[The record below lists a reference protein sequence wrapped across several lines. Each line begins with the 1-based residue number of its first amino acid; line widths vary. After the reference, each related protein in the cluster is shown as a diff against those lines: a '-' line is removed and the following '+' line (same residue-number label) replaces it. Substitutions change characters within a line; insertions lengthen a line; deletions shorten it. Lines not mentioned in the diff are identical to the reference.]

1 MPTSP
6 TFRRARPEEARAL
19 TELAL
24 RAKRHWGYS
33 DEFIETMTPV
43 MTLTSADLIRPA
55 DHVEVCQADGR
66 PVGFFRLRRR
76 TELAWLEDLWIDPPA
91 MGQGYGRRA
100 FERAADVARGW
111 GKGVMEW
118 ESDPFAEPFYLHLG
132 GTREGMSPSQSLP
145 GRAIPLMRYALWAE
159 PR

>member
-1 MPTSP
+1 
-6 TFRRARPEEARAL
+6 
-19 TELAL
+19 
-24 RAKRHWGYS
+24 
-33 DEFIETMTPV
+33 

-55 DHVEVCQADGR
+55 DHVEVCQADGH

-118 ESDPFAEPFYLHLG
+118 ESDPFAEPFYLHLAG
-132 GTREGMSPSQSLP
+132 YKPTANSGETRLCSSAGIHRQP
-145 GRAIPLMRYALWAE
+145 GYP
-159 PR
+159 PRSDCRR